1 MVEPIPDAES
11 IDLSTTIL
19 LTLFLIFSFALGFC
33 FFNVVIRVASSTPSL
48 KPSICSLVEPVVI
61 LTLSSVK
68 SSVVPSLFIKVYLSG
83 LNGKNVSFVP
93 AETCSESW
101 PALIRTLWVFLI
113 LIVPSVKLT
122 LEILEFGNIV

>member
-33 FFNVVIRVASSTPSL
+33 FFRVVMRVASSIPSL
-48 KPSICSLVEPVVI
+48 KPSICNLVEPEVI
-61 LTLSSVK
+61 LTLSYVK
-68 SSVVPSLFIKVYLSG
+68 SSVVPSPFIKVYLSG

-93 AETCSESW
+93 AATFSES
-101 PALIRTLWVFLI
+101 
-113 LIVPSVKLT
+113 
-122 LEILEFGNIV
+122 